1 MVTGAI
7 VALVVAIAGV
17 GYSAT
22 VFRIASRIF
31 LLYKESFDIRGQLE
45 VALAKA
51 EAAGRAKTR
60 FLASASHDLRQP
72 IHALALFSAA
82 LATRNLD
89 DRTSHIVDNI
99 NASVAALSYE
109 LDGLLDISKLDAGIV
124 TVSRTNFCLVSLL
137 QRLREEFLPRAD
149 SHGIDIIL
157 DCPDRAVVNTDGALF
172 ERILRNLITNA
183 IHHNTRCTVTLRVVP
198 VGSLLAG
205 GRGRYGPWYRRR
217 GAGKYLRR
225 VLPVGKPGTGPYQ
238 RA

>member
-1 MVTGAI
+1 MPLFSLWAWSGLVGDGGI
-7 VALVVAIAGV
+7 VALVLAIAGV

-31 LLYKESFDIRGQLE
+31 LLYEESFDIRGQLE
-45 VALAKA
+45 EALAKA

-89 DRTSHIVDNI
+89 DRTNHLVENI

-149 SHGIDIIL
+149 SHGIDIDSRL
-157 DCPDRAVVNTDGALF
+157 S
-172 ERILRNLITNA
+172 
-183 IHHNTRCTVTLRVVP
+183 
-198 VGSLLAG
+198 GSRSG
-205 GRGRYGPWYRRR
+205 QY
-217 GAGKYLRR
+217 
-225 VLPVGKPGTGPYQ
+225 
-238 RA
+238 